1 MVAPGLAYSP
11 SRVDG
16 GWQCRWLPGPRL
28 WLAFGRSSD
37 DRRGVFEGRREN
49 VECVVAGRPGDDG
62 RPDPVERPTTTRR
75 PSGIQSSAG
84 DRKALDHERVRFGWI
99 NEENIRLRSEIEALR
114 AERDALQEERT
125 TLLETTKGL
134 STPAVR
140 TNAPNREQ
148 RRQAE
153 RRRRR
158 STWVGA
164 THSTTHIWPCE

>member
-1 MVAPGLAYSP
+1 MTVAGKGGRPRKWRSDADRVRAFRARHRGEEEPATFEEAL
-11 SRVDG
+11 VDG
-16 GWQCRWLPGPRL
+16 DDAA
-28 WLAFGRSSD
+28 LAWNRVRELECALED
-37 DRRGVFEGRREN
+37 LRRE
-49 VECVVAGRPGDDG
+49 AKL
-62 RPDPVERPTTTRR
+62 
-75 PSGIQSSAG
+75 SKASA
-84 DRKALDHERVRFGWI
+84 REARTALDHERVRFGWI

-158 STWVGA
+158 ST
-164 THSTTHIWPCE
+164 

>member
-1 MVAPGLAYSP
+1 VRAYRARQRGAEEP
-11 SRVDG
+11 PTVDEALDG
-16 GWQCRWLPGPRL
+16 GDDAA
-28 WLAFGRSSD
+28 LAWNRVRELESA
-37 DRRGVFEGRREN
+37 VEALRRETKLST
-49 VECVVAGRPGDDG
+49 A
-62 RPDPVERPTTTRR
+62 
-75 PSGIQSSAG
+75 SAREA
-84 DRKALDHERVRFGWI
+84 RKALDDERVRFGW
-99 NEENIRLRSEIEALR
+99 ENIRPRSEIESLR

-158 STWVGA
+158 ST
-164 THSTTHIWPCE
+164 